1 MITGG
6 ALGVLA
12 GAGMSLLMYLGL
24 LSIPLRH
31 LFAVT
36 TGLITLLAAG
46 LAAQAIN
53 FLQQAGYFEIGT
65 STLWDSSWLLSAD
78 SLIGRLLHTL
88 VGYTDRPDGAELA
101 VYLAT
106 IAVIIVLMRLVHGSG
121 TSAKPRPATS

>member
-1 MITGG
+1 
-6 ALGVLA
+6 
-12 GAGMSLLMYLGL
+12 
-24 LSIPLRH
+24 LRH

-88 VGYTDRPDGAELA
+88 IGYTDRPDGAELT

-106 IAVIIVLMRLVHGSG
+106 IAAIIVLMRLVHGRAA
-121 TSAKPRPATS
+121 SARPRPATS